1 MIQLSIFDCKPP
13 VKVNK
18 PIRLIEL
25 FAGIGSQAKA
35 LKNIGANFEHY
46 RVCEFDKYAV
56 ASYNAVHGTN
66 FTTSDIRA
74 LTAED
79 LGIKETDKYFYIM
92 TYSFPC
98 QDLSL
103 AGKQRGMEKGSQTRS
118 SLLWEVERLL
128 DDLSYRGGRQSLP
141 QMLLMENV
149 PNVHGKKNIE
159 NFNAWIGKLESL
171 GYSNFWK
178 DLNSKDFGV
187 PQDRNR
193 CFMVSLLDDCS
204 YHFPSGFP
212 LEIGLKDVLEQEVD
226 EKYYISE
233 EQAKRIRA
241 STFTERRSL
250 IVPVPSTGG
259 GTDAHANRA
268 RVPRNNLCRTIRAGG
283 RSSFDGKHSWDIVEI
298 IEMVEVIQKGRGK
311 NEGFCE
317 ERETCP
323 TITSSFFEQNTLVS
337 PHTKKVKVFQYPRGY
352 NPGGE
357 IGNECYPT
365 VRQDN
370 TERYTN
376 AVWQE
381 GDSRIRRLTPKE
393 TWRLMGFA
401 DEDFEK
407 ASKVNSNTQLYKQ
420 AGNSIVVPVLEAI
433 FKQLFQGDQQK

>member
-1 MIQLSIFDCKPP
+1 MTECTTKNPL
-13 VKVNK
+13 
-18 PIRLIEL
+18 RLIEL

-35 LKNIGANFEHY
+35 LKNIDANFEHY

-66 FTTSDIRA
+66 FTTSDVRA

-79 LGIKETDKYFYIM
+79 LGIKETDKFFYIM

-128 DDLSYRGGRQSLP
+128 DDLAYRGGRQSLP

-159 NFNAWIGKLESL
+159 NFNAWIEKLESL

-187 PQDRNR
+187 PQDRKR

-204 YHFPSGFP
+204 YHFPLGFP
-212 LEIGLKDVLEQEVD
+212 LKVGLKDILEQEVE

-259 GTDAHANRA
+259 GIDAHANRA
-268 RVPRNNLCRTIRAGG
+268 RVPRNNY
-283 RSSFDGKHSWDIVEI
+283 E
-298 IEMVEVIQKGRGK
+298 Q
-311 NEGFCE
+311 
-317 ERETCP
+317 
-323 TITSSFFEQNTLVS
+323 FFEQNTLVS

-357 IGNECYPT
+357 IGNEYYPT

-376 AVWQE
+376 AILQE

-420 AGNSIVVPVLEAI
+420 AGNAIVVPVLEAI
-433 FKQLFQGDQQK
+433 FKELLKGEK

>member
-13 VKVNK
+13 VKVDK

-103 AGKQRGMEKGSQTRS
+103 AGKQRGMDKGSQTRS

-128 DDLSYRGGRQSLP
+128 DDLAYRGGRQSLP

-159 NFNAWIGKLESL
+159 NFNAWIGKLKSL

-187 PQDRNR
+187 PQDRKR
-193 CFMVSLLDDCS
+193 CFMVSLLDDGS

-259 GTDAHANRA
+259 G
-268 RVPRNNLCRTIRAGG
+268 C
-283 RSSFDGKHSWDIVEI
+283 
-298 IEMVEVIQKGRGK
+298 
-311 NEGFCE
+311 
-317 ERETCP
+317 
-323 TITSSFFEQNTLVS
+323 
-337 PHTKKVKVFQYPRGY
+337 
-352 NPGGE
+352 
-357 IGNECYPT
+357 
-365 VRQDN
+365 
-370 TERYTN
+370 
-376 AVWQE
+376 
-381 GDSRIRRLTPKE
+381 
-393 TWRLMGFA
+393 
-401 DEDFEK
+401 
-407 ASKVNSNTQLYKQ
+407 
-420 AGNSIVVPVLEAI
+420 
-433 FKQLFQGDQQK
+433 